1 MDVEVASGLGFCIE
15 LFDWFERSG
24 HNFVFRILMV
34 RDAGEQDGCT
44 VSNPAKISG
53 KLPDNGSHETL
64 PAKAFLITEVTAKFG
79 PAAISWVESAI
90 QLPAQRKSRIGILG
104 ENRNTSDPALN
115 VTQQTALFVYRRLN
129 FNGPKCV
136 SLSD

>member
-1 MDVEVASGLGFCIE
+1 
-15 LFDWFERSG
+15 
-24 HNFVFRILMV
+24 MV

-64 PAKAFLITEVTAKFG
+64 PAKAFLITEVTGIWTSGHSLNRERYSMPVNPRLGRKIAKYLR
-79 PAAISWVESAI
+79 PV
-90 QLPAQRKSRIGILG
+90 
-104 ENRNTSDPALN
+104 LN
-115 VTQQTALFVYRRLN
+115 ATHQTALFVYRRMN

-136 SLSD
+136 SFSD